1 MTSYFSVTNYDQQ
14 QHYKDRGPT
23 WIKLYNRLLDD
34 YGFAQ
39 LPDAA
44 KWHLIGIFLLA
55 SRLNNRIPADP
66 AWLARQVGAMDA
78 IDLSV
83 LERSGFIAPI
93 SIYDWPDVDA
103 ACEISGNPASPEKRR
118 EEENREDILSAVAD
132 PSKFFSKDFEEF
144 WSGYPK
150 DPLMSKKKAAE
161 IWRRMHASDRATAT
175 ESLPQFRDFVARQ
188 KDYRVVHAWKYL
200 SERRYDGFAKPHIAA
215 EAIAAAKDRA
225 DRLLKRGKYAER
237 YE

>member
-55 SRLNNRIPADP
+55 SRHANRIPADP
-66 AWLARQVGAMDA
+66 AWLARQVSACDA
-78 IDLSV
+78 IDLGV
-83 LERSGFIAPI
+83 LERSGFIAPV
-93 SIYDWPDVDA
+93 PDVDGA
-103 ACEISGNPASPEKRR
+103 WDLFGKAASPEKKR
-118 EEENREDILSAVAD
+118 EETEGEKNSLSAGAD
-132 PSKFFSKDFEEF
+132 PSKIFSKDFEEF
-144 WSGYPK
+144 WTGYPT

-161 IWRRMHASDRATAT
+161 IWQRLGAGDRAVALA
-175 ESLPQFRDFVARQ
+175 SLPAFRSFVGRQ
-188 KDYRVVHAWKYL
+188 ENYRVVHPCKYL
-200 SERRYDGFAKPHIAA
+200 SERRFDGFAVTPLDEAA
-215 EAIAAAKDRA
+215 VAAAKDRA
-225 DRLLKRGKYAER
+225 DRLLKRGKYAES
-237 YE
+237 YG

>member
-1 MTSYFSVTNYDQQ
+1 MTGFFSVTNYDQQ

-55 SRLNNRIPADP
+55 SRHANRIPADP
-66 AWLARQVGAMDA
+66 AWLARQVSACDP

-83 LERSGFIAPI
+83 LEHSGFIAPVA
-93 SIYDWPDVDA
+93 DVDGA
-103 ACEISGNPASPEKRR
+103 WDLFGKAASPEKKK
-118 EEENREDILSAVAD
+118 EEKNREDILSAGAD
-132 PSKFFSKDFEEF
+132 PSKLFSSAFETF
-144 WSGYPK
+144 WNGYPT

-161 IWRRMHASDRATAT
+161 IWRRMIALAPMLHDWRTRGRVHNASWAA
-175 ESLPQFRDFVARQ
+175 FAAIVAVRLV
-188 KDYRVVHAWKYL
+188 RIPLAETLAWHDVAGWL
-200 SERRYDGFAKPHIAA
+200 SGLA
-215 EAIAAAKDRA
+215 
-225 DRLLKRGKYAER
+225 G
-237 YE
+237 

>member
-1 MTSYFSVTNYDQQ
+1 MTPCFSVTNYDQQ

-55 SRLNNRIPADP
+55 SRHNNRIPADP
-66 AWLARQVGAMDA
+66 AWLARQVSAADA

-93 SIYDWPDVDA
+93 SDVDG

-118 EEENREDILSAVAD
+118 EETEGEKNSLSAGAD
-132 PSKFFSKDFEEF
+132 PSKISSKDFEEF
-144 WSGYPK
+144 WSAYPT
-150 DPLMSKKKAAE
+150 DPLMSKKKARE
-161 IWRRMHASDRATAT
+161 QWQRMGARDRAAAID
-175 ESLPQFRDFVARQ
+175 SLAAFRAFIARQ
-188 KDYRVVHAWKYL
+188 IKYRVVHAWKYL
-200 SERRYDGFAKPHIAA
+200 SERRFEGFAPCHVDAA
-215 EAIAAAKDRA
+215 TAAAAKDRA